1 MKELVNFLLQF
12 GDLNLQ
18 QIELIES
25 KTNNLE
31 LKKDAYFIE
40 AGSMFN
46 QVAFILEGILRI
58 CYYNN
63 KGEEITKYFLDE
75 NRLLANPYK
84 GEPLTEYIQAV
95 TDCKLLV
102 FYQKDWDE
110 LSQTIIN
117 WDSITNKIFQK
128 ALVEK
133 LDRRSALITEDATT
147 RYLTFLE
154 KFPNMVNQVPLSYI
168 ASYLGVTQQSLSRIR
183 KSIH

>member
-25 KTNNLE
+25 KTNKLE
-31 LKKDAYFIE
+31 LKKDEYFIE

>member
-25 KTNNLE
+25 KTNKLE

-84 GEPLTEYIQAV
+84 GEPLTE
-95 TDCKLLV
+95 
-102 FYQKDWDE
+102 
-110 LSQTIIN
+110 
-117 WDSITNKIFQK
+117 
-128 ALVEK
+128 
-133 LDRRSALITEDATT
+133 
-147 RYLTFLE
+147 
-154 KFPNMVNQVPLSYI
+154 
-168 ASYLGVTQQSLSRIR
+168 
-183 KSIH
+183 

>member
-25 KTNNLE
+25 KTTKLE

-183 KSIH
+183 RSIH